1 MGPGDEW
8 ELVTHVRGG
17 WGGGGNGMFWAEEMA
32 FRSPARRTFLVVQ
45 WIRSM
50 LPMQGGWV

>member
-1 MGPGDEW
+1 MC
-8 ELVTHVRGG
+8 V
-17 WGGGGNGMFWAEEMA
+17 GGGEVVVMECSEQRKWHLEAQ
-32 FRSPARRTFLVVQ
+32 RDPARRTFLVVQ